1 MSMWHEAA
9 DALGQVDPETE
20 ELTVDQRL
28 KYAEVKALLSIGQEL
43 SRIHE
48 EGINPKFTS
57 I

>member
-1 MSMWHEAA
+1 MWHEAA